1 MARHA
6 VIFLAPGFEELE
18 ALAPVDVF
26 RRAGLSVSLAAV
38 QAASEP
44 TLLVPGAHGVR
55 VQCDC
60 RAEELTAADY
70 DVVYLPGGMPGATN
84 LAASAVVLE
93 FVRQVHAAGGTVC
106 AICAA
111 PIALDAAGLLAGVE
125 YTCYPGFER
134 HIQNGSYTG
143 KFIQKCGNILTACG
157 PGAALD
163 FSLEILRS
171 LGLGAVA
178 GSLAEGM
185 QLRR

>member
-1 MARHA
+1 MTQQA

-26 RRAGLSVSLAAV
+26 RRAGLTVSLAAV
-38 QAASEP
+38 LPASEP
-44 TLLVPGAHGVR
+44 SLLVSGAHGVR

-60 RAEELTAADY
+60 RAEELSAAECQLA
-70 DVVYLPGGMPGATN
+70 YLPGGMPGATN
-84 LAASAVVLE
+84 LAASATVLE
-93 FVRQVHAAGGTVC
+93 CIRKVHAAGGTVC

-111 PIALDAAGLLAGVE
+111 PIVLDAAGLLAGVE
-125 YTCYPGFER
+125 YTCYPGFDR

-143 KFIQKCGNILTACG
+143 KFIQRSGNILTACG

-163 FSLEILRS
+163 FSLEILRAV
-171 LGLGAVA
+171 GLGAVA
-178 GSLAEGM
+178 GSLAGGM

>member
-1 MARHA
+1 MAQNA

-26 RRAGLSVSLAAV
+26 RRARLTVTMATV
-38 QAASEP
+38 QAATESS
-44 TLLVPGAHGVR
+44 LQVPGAHGVR

-60 RAEELTAADY
+60 RAEDLSATDCQL
-70 DVVYLPGGMPGATN
+70 VYLPGGMPGATN
-84 LAASAVVLE
+84 LAASTTVLE
-93 FVRQVHAAGGTVC
+93 FVRKVHEAGGAVC

-111 PIALDAAGLLAGVE
+111 PIVLDAAGILAGVE

-143 KFIQKCGNILTACG
+143 KFIQKSGNILTACG

>member
-1 MARHA
+1 MTRQA

-26 RRAGLSVSLAAV
+26 RRAGLTVSLAAA
-38 QAASEP
+38 QPKAEAS
-44 TLLVPGAHGVR
+44 LLVSSAHGVR
-55 VQCDC
+55 MQCDN
-60 RAEELTAADY
+60 RAEELSAEECQL
-70 DVVYLPGGMPGATN
+70 VYLPGGMPGATN
-84 LAASAVVLE
+84 LAASSTVLE
-93 FVRQVHAAGGTVC
+93 FVRKVHGAGGTVC

-111 PIALDAAGLLAGVE
+111 PIVLDAAGLLAGVE

-134 HIQNGSYTG
+134 HIRNGCYTG

-171 LGLGAVA
+171 TGLGAVA
-178 GSLAEGM
+178 GSLDEGM

>member
-1 MARHA
+1 MTRHA

-18 ALAPVDVF
+18 ALSPVDVF
-26 RRAGLSVSLAAV
+26 RRAGLKVTLAAV
-38 QAASEP
+38 QAAAEAS
-44 TLLVPGAHGVR
+44 LLVSGAHGVR

-60 RAEELTAADY
+60 RAEEVSAAECQL
-70 DVVYLPGGMPGATN
+70 VYLPGGLPGATN
-84 LAASAVVLE
+84 LAASETVRE
-93 FVRQVHAAGGTVC
+93 FVKSVLAAGGLAC

-111 PIALDAAGLLAGVE
+111 PVALDAAGVLAGVE
-125 YTCYPGFER
+125 YTCYPGFEK
-134 HIQNGSYTG
+134 HIQNGTYTG

-163 FSLEILRS
+163 FSLEILRV
-171 LGLGAVA
+171 LGMGALA

>member
-18 ALAPVDVF
+18 ALSPVDVF
-26 RRAGLSVSLAAV
+26 RRAGLNVTLAAV
-38 QAASEP
+38 QSSPEP
-44 TLLVPGAHGVR
+44 SLLVSGAHGVR
-55 VQCDC
+55 VQCEC
-60 RAEELTAADY
+60 RVEEVSAAECQL
-70 DVVYLPGGMPGATN
+70 VYLPGGMPGATN
-84 LAASAVVLE
+84 LAASETVRK
-93 FVRQVHAAGGTVC
+93 FVRAVLAAGGLVC

-111 PIALDAAGLLAGVE
+111 PVALDAAGVLAGVD
-125 YTCYPGFER
+125 YTCYPGFEK
-134 HIQNGSYTG
+134 HISNGSYTG
-143 KFIQKCGNILTACG
+143 KFIQKSGNILTACG

-171 LGLGAVA
+171 IGMGALA